1 MKTHKDFESYIH
13 KTINKYIQILFLQ
26 KHTFNIRQGTE
37 LGSSYYDFI
46 YNYPYLNQTIGYSEL
61 AFKEWNEGKNQTSF
75 ILHEICHALTDPLY
89 SKAVQR
95 YVSKN
100 EIEDERERLTD
111 HICNIILKLT

>member
-1 MKTHKDFESYIH
+1 MKSNKDFETHIH
-13 KTINKYIQILFLQ
+13 KTIKKFVPILFLQ
-26 KHTFNIRQGTE
+26 KHTFKVKFGTE
-37 LGSSYYDFI
+37 AASSYYDFI

-61 AFKEWNEGKNQTSF
+61 AFKEWLSGKDQTPY

-95 YVSKN
+95 YVSKD

-111 HICNIILKLT
+111 HICNIVLNLT